1 MTGITPAT
9 LLRGIAAA
17 GLVIAWGWLA
27 HAASAGKGDSNLAVA
42 VASAPLLAIV
52 VILLWRVGRK
62 WWLIAGALAVVGTLA
77 WHWQALRHNVA
88 LLYCL
93 QHVGTNLALGLLF
106 GRSLFGPGES
116 LVTRFA
122 RLAHHGVLSDAQLRY
137 TRQVTIAWTA
147 FFGATAAVSTTL
159 FLFAPPTVWSIFAN
173 LLTIPLLGL
182 MFAAEYLVRQRVLP
196 PAECAGIADSVRGYR
211 ETMRQRGS
219 RASDR

>member
-1 MTGITPAT
+1 
-9 LLRGIAAA
+9 
-17 GLVIAWGWLA
+17 
-27 HAASAGKGDSNLAVA
+27 
-42 VASAPLLAIV
+42 
-52 VILLWRVGRK
+52 
-62 WWLIAGALAVVGTLA
+62 
-77 WHWQALRHNVA
+77 
-88 LLYCL
+88 
-93 QHVGTNLALGLLF
+93 
-106 GRSLFGPGES
+106 
-116 LVTRFA
+116 
-122 RLAHHGVLSDAQLRY
+122 LRY

-182 MFAAEYLVRQRVLP
+182 MFAAEYLVRHRVLP